1 VYYCKKGEVKMQIL
15 IDTANLKD
23 IEELFGLYP
32 IDGVTTNPTILKKE
46 MQSPIE
52 QLKKIRKIIPQDAQ
66 LHTQVVSQNAEDMV
80 KEAHHIIDELGSET
94 FIKVPVTAQGYKAMA
109 IMSNQGISVTATAVH
124 TAMQAYLAAKAG
136 AKYVAP
142 YVNRIDNTGVS
153 GVAVVKDIQ
162 QIFNANKMD
171 CKILAASFK
180 NAWQVTELCKCAV
193 ASATVSVDVFKAL
206 VNNTLTDKA
215 VKDFTNDFHTLTGA
229 EKTMLDF

>member
-1 VYYCKKGEVKMQIL
+1 MQIL

>member
-1 VYYCKKGEVKMQIL
+1 MQIL

-193 ASATVSVDVFKAL
+193 ASATVSPDVFRAL

-215 VKDFTNDFHTLTGA
+215 VNDFTNDFHTLTGA

>member
-1 VYYCKKGEVKMQIL
+1 MQIL

-80 KEAHHIIDELGSET
+80 KEAHHIIDELGSKT
-94 FIKVPVTAQGYKAMA
+94 FVKVPVTAQGYKAMA
-109 IMSNQGISVTATAVH
+109 VMSNQGISVTATAVH

-193 ASATVSVDVFKAL
+193 ASATVSFDVFKAL

>member
-1 VYYCKKGEVKMQIL
+1 
-15 IDTANLKD
+15 
-23 IEELFGLYP
+23 
-32 IDGVTTNPTILKKE
+32 
-46 MQSPIE
+46 
-52 QLKKIRKIIPQDAQ
+52 
-66 LHTQVVSQNAEDMV
+66 
-80 KEAHHIIDELGSET
+80 
-94 FIKVPVTAQGYKAMA
+94 
-109 IMSNQGISVTATAVH
+109 MSNQGISVTATAVH